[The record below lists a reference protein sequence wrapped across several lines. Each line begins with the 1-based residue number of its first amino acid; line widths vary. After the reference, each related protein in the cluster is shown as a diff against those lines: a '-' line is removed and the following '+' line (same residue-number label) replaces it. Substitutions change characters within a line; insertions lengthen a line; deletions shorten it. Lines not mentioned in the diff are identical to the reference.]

1 MSCVDVLSDDED
13 EMLCPAAEES
23 AAADGQPCEPAEA
36 EEEAAPPLRS
46 VVVGSVDLASDSEDE
61 ALCPKAPTLPVA
73 EPAEPPGEPTGKVA
87 SAEEDD
93 DEDNLAMLAPPQE
106 KPKPAKAALP
116 KPPAKKAKAE
126 AKATPKAEAKAT
138 PKSVAKAASKA
149 DAKAAPKAPAD
160 ATAAPK
166 APADAKAA
174 PKATAVPKAT
184 ADKKLSKEEM
194 EAKVLE
200 YMRQQNRPY
209 NTQNVFDNLHGQV
222 PKAAV
227 QTLMDTLAANGK
239 LLLKEYGKVKV
250 YLVTQEA
257 PQGGDAEL
265 LQKEVDEASKK
276 RTEVKSTVEDS
287 RKRLAQVEGK
297 HAAAKEDTSSPSSK
311 SMQMDYVCS
320 VMPIT
325 KHPPHPSASERLVD
339 QIAKARKTT
348 AELRDLEQRAEELRG
363 KGDQR
368 VDEREVLAVEGNFQ
382 TVHRAWKK
390 RKRLCMEALHTL
402 GEGMCIRTE
411 LGQLEESAPSAAE
424 VLSEALA
431 RTDLDAGIRWGAAE
445 SIAHLGQA
453 AGNKAAFALAKA
465 LLQRKPGQVASDTFV
480 RGPWL

>member
-160 ATAAPK
+160 AKAAPKAPADATAAPK

-297 HAAAKEDTSSPSSK
+297 HAAAKE
-311 SMQMDYVCS
+311 
-320 VMPIT
+320 
-325 KHPPHPSASERLVD
+325 
-339 QIAKARKTT
+339 ARKTT

-411 LGQLEESAPSAAE
+411 QLIEKFGVDTDEYSGQCMPPEF
-424 VLSEALA
+424 
-431 RTDLDAGIRWGAAE
+431 
-445 SIAHLGQA
+445 
-453 AGNKAAFALAKA
+453 K
-465 LLQRKPGQVASDTFV
+465 
-480 RGPWL
+480 